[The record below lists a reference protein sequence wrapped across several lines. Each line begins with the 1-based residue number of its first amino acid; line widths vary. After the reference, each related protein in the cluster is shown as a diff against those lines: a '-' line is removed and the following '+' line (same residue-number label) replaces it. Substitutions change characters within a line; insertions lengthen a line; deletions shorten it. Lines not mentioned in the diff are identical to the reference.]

1 MSRRLGLS
9 EVLGAELL
17 EHIQSSSDANLNG
30 CISAEQGNF
39 GSGSPRGSKT
49 LNPKGPARK
58 NLPGETENRFGCV
71 ILKSQTLNP
80 PKAEDP
86 GRHDL

>member
-58 NLPGETENRFGCV
+58 NLPGETENRFA
-71 ILKSQTLNP
+71 LKSQTLNP
-80 PKAEDP
+80 PTAEDP